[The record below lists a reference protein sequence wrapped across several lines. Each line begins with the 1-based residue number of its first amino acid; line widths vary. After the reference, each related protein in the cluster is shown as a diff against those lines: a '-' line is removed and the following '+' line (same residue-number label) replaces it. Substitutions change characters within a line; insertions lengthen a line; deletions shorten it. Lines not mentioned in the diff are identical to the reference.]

1 MGAYKYITA
10 TLQKQYKERGVDF
23 RNKIMGWRKGD
34 AIVRVEYPAN
44 ISRARTLG
52 YKAKQGYAVV
62 RVRID
67 KGRRTRKKTMGGR
80 KHKNNY
86 RFVQPGMSHQAM
98 AEQRANRVYKNMEVL
113 NSYWVGEDGMYKY
126 FEVLMADASKPS
138 VNISS
143 VIRTGKAFRGLTSAG
158 NSRGPSRKKQINKK
172 LQRKLAAKKAFHFIP
187 YVKSAAK
194 PEFQPAFSKQK
205 AASAPKA
212 VAPVKHEAS
221 AHKPSEHAHHEEHAH
236 KAPEHAHHEAKP
248 AEHAHKPPE
257 HAHEHKPAEHKPEHK
272 K

>member
-10 TLQKQYKERGVDF
+10 TLQKQYKERGADY

-34 AIVRVEYPAN
+34 AIVRVEFPAN

-52 YKAKQGYAVV
+52 FKAKQGYVVV

-98 AEQRANRVYKNMEVL
+98 AEQRANRVYKNLEVL
-113 NSYWVGEDGMYKY
+113 NSYWVGEDGVSKY

-138 VNISS
+138 VNVSS

-172 LQRKLAAKKAFHFIP
+172 LQRKAAAKKAFHFIP
-187 YVKSAAK
+187 YVKSIK
-194 PEFQPAFSKQK
+194 PEVVKTAPKPK
-205 AASAPKA
+205 AAPKA
-212 VAPVKHEAS
+212 VAPVKHEAPKHETHHTAS
-221 AHKPSEHAHHEEHAH
+221 AHKPETHHVAS
-236 KAPEHAHHEAKP
+236 
-248 AEHAHKPPE
+248 AHKPE
-257 HAHEHKPAEHKPEHK
+257 EHKQQHKPEHK

>member
-10 TLQKQYKERGVDF
+10 TLQKQYKERGADF
-23 RNKIMGWRKGD
+23 RNKIMEWRKGD
-34 AIVRVEYPAN
+34 AIVRVEKPSN

-67 KGRRTRKKTMGGR
+67 KGRRTRIKPMGGR

-86 RFVQPGMSHQAM
+86 RFIQPGMSHQAI
-98 AEQRANRVYKNMEVL
+98 AEQRANRIYRNMEVL

-143 VIRTGKAFRGLTSAG
+143 VMRQGKAFRGLTSSG
-158 NSRGPSRKKQINKK
+158 NSRTPSRKRQINKK
-172 LQRKLAAKKAFHFIP
+172 LQRKLAARRAFHFIP
-187 YVKSAAK
+187 YAKSEAK
-194 PEFQPAFSKQK
+194 AEPKQK
-205 AASAPKA
+205 K
-212 VAPVKHEAS
+212 
-221 AHKPSEHAHHEEHAH
+221 
-236 KAPEHAHHEAKP
+236 
-248 AEHAHKPPE
+248 
-257 HAHEHKPAEHKPEHK
+257 
-272 K
+272 

>member
-10 TLQKQYKERGVDF
+10 TLQKQYKERGADF
-23 RNKIMGWRKGD
+23 RNKIMSWRQGD

-52 YKAKQGYAVV
+52 FKAKQGYCVV

-172 LQRKLAAKKAFHFIP
+172 LQRKLMAKKAFHFIP
-187 YVKSAAK
+187 YVKAEAK
-194 PEFQPAFSKQK
+194 PESTRAAPLKAAPKPK

-212 VAPVKHEAS
+212 AMAPK
-221 AHKPSEHAHHEEHAH
+221 
-236 KAPEHAHHEAKP
+236 HEAKP
-248 AEHAHKPPE
+248 AEHAHKPAE
-257 HAHEHKPAEHKPEHK
+257 HAHQASAHKPEHK